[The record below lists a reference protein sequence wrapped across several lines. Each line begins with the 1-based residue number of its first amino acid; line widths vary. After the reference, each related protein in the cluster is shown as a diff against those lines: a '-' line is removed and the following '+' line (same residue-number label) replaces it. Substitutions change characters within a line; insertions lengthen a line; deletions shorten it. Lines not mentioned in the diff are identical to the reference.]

1 MKHNALSLLCLA
13 APLSLSLHADEAAL
27 DTQTVTADFRNTDV
41 QQIPEAVTV
50 VSQAQME
57 ARSAEHL
64 EQVLSFAPNVNFASG
79 AARGRYFQI
88 RGIGERS
95 QFVDPVNPS
104 VGVLIDGIDMTGL
117 GAAATLFDVQ
127 QVEILPVALRAPVLV
142 PMPWPA

>member
-50 VSQAQME
+50 VGQAQME

-64 EQVLSFAPNVNFASG
+64 EQVLSFALDIAD
-79 AARGRYFQI
+79 R
-88 RGIGERS
+88 
-95 QFVDPVNPS
+95 
-104 VGVLIDGIDMTGL
+104 
-117 GAAATLFDVQ
+117 
-127 QVEILPVALRAPVLV
+127 VLV
-142 PMPWPA
+142 IENGEIVRDDPRDQVDAAQVSKYLSV

>member
-1 MKHNALSLLCLA
+1 MKKTPLSLLIAMAPLPVLA
-13 APLSLSLHADEAAL
+13 ADLVL
-27 DTQTVTADFRNTDV
+27 DTQTVQADFRKTDV

-50 VSQAQME
+50 VDAAQIE

-64 EQVLSFAPNVNFASG
+64 DQVLSFAPNVNYASG
-79 AARGRYFQI
+79 ASRGRYFQI

-104 VGVLIDGIDMTGL
+104 VGLVIDGIDMTGL

-127 QVEILPVALRAPVLV
+127 QV
-142 PMPWPA
+142 